1 MTEASNTS
9 ELAASAGS
17 RRLHRDHRAKRTIE
31 DIFRAQGIVPG
42 TRPEPIPDL
51 MSDEEHAEFL
61 AWLRVIRGHGDE
73 G

>member
-1 MTEASNTS
+1 MSEAYGVPVSPRVHR
-9 ELAASAGS
+9 S
-17 RRLHRDHRAKRTIE
+17 RRTID
-31 DIFRAQGIVPG
+31 DIAREQGIVPG

-61 AWLRVIRGHGDE
+61 SWLRVIRGHGDE